1 MKKEKIVGRGSWTQQ
16 EGRQAGRLAGGQ
28 GRGCLLKS
36 GEEGLGC
43 HWGDILKGRHYGKWL
58 KLEERRGG
66 KAKGGRRSPRI
77 HRPLTRD
84 GRSTQ
89 PLLTLSNKAR

>member
-1 MKKEKIVGRGSWTQQ
+1 MAATGR
-16 EGRQAGRLAGGQ
+16 Q

-58 KLEERRGG
+58 KLEERRGE
-66 KAKGGRRSPRI
+66 KAKGGKKECKN
-77 HRPLTRD
+77 TQA
-84 GRSTQ
+84 TQ
-89 PLLTLSNKAR
+89 PSLPLLSTSTYAYK